1 MPYIMY
7 FGVLSSRVIRT
18 QISLTQEQMDR
29 ARAEARRRG
38 VSVAALLRDGLERV
52 LAQGEDDRLREQAR
66 TAVGGFRSG
75 CRTTSADHDDA
86 LAQDG
91 RW

>member
-1 MPYIMY
+1 M
-7 FGVLSSRVIRT
+7 IRT
-18 QISLTQEQMDR
+18 QISLSQDQMDR
-29 ARAEARRRG
+29 AREEARRRG
-38 VSVAALLRDGLERV
+38 MSVAAVLRDALERV
-52 LAQGEDDRLREQAR
+52 LAEADEDKVREQAR

-75 CRTTSADHDDA
+75 RRTTSADHDDA